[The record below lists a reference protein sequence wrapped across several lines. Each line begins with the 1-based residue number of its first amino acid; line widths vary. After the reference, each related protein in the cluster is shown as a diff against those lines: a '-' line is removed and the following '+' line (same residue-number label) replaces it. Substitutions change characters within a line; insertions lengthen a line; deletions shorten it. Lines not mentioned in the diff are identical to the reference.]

1 MSVNVSIEEHDELSQ
16 LDDQTRAAAMSR
28 LSESGETFSAQSGA
42 DRKKMMAAAIE
53 AAQDEVGAQID
64 NADRAS
70 MELLAPDGSF
80 TIAGHVM
87 RPLSLGTL
95 AILERIKHPIL
106 SGSELSFDDLCTMLY
121 VLAGQDLLAIV
132 QASFAGADAIRTE
145 ATVWAMLIDMPE
157 MREMEKA
164 LQPLL
169 DSAMGWGDTEG
180 GAEADDPTKP
190 VRNG

>member
-1 MSVNVSIEEHDELSQ
+1 MGVNVTIEEHDELEK
-16 LDDQTRAAAMSR
+16 LDDTIRAAAMSR
-28 LSESGETFSAQSGA
+28 LNNSGEAFSALSGA

-53 AAQDEVGAQID
+53 AAQEEVGAQID

-106 SGSELSFDDLCTMLY
+106 NGSDLSFDDLCTMLY

-145 ATVWAMLIDMPE
+145 ATVWAMMIDMPE
-157 MREMEKA
+157 MRDMEKA
-164 LQPLL
+164 LQPML
-169 DSAMGWGDTEG
+169 DSAMGWGGSED
-180 GAEADDPTKP
+180 GADAPDPMKP
-190 VRNG
+190 VPNG